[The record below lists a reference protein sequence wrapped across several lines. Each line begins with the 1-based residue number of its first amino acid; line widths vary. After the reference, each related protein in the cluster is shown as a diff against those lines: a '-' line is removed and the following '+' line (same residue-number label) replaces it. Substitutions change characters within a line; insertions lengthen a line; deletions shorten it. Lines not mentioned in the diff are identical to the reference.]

1 MDSSRKI
8 QGCEPTFQANW
19 LKAKTAVAPGSRCGS
34 RAAGPVGSQTTIP
47 VEVVEPRPQ
56 RRRGSALCP
65 AAQPCSVPGLD
76 LKLRAA
82 QDLGQ
87 ALRGDRSLSP
97 GQALAPTWSPGTGH
111 RLLPSLLLHLW
122 CSLKGLRLIS
132 RNKDQILKQHG
143 SEKSCWTQHP
153 FPPSQRFPGEVPSDS
168 V

>member
-1 MDSSRKI
+1 MAR
-8 QGCEPTFQANW
+8 
-19 LKAKTAVAPGSRCGS
+19 
-34 RAAGPVGSQTTIP
+34 GPLGQLVLR
-47 VEVVEPRPQ
+47 PRYQ
-56 RRRGSALCP
+56 WRQWSLGRNTGEGSALCP
-65 AAQPCSVPGLD
+65 ATQPCSVPGLD

-97 GQALAPTWSPGTGH
+97 SQAPTPTWSPGTGH
-111 RLLPSLLLHLW
+111 RLLPSLLLCLW

-153 FPPSQRFPGEVPSDS
+153 FPPTQRFSGEVLSES